1 MMPTTDQ
8 THQVVHPLH
17 GAGLMQGNLLE
28 RHALQ
33 LVCRVRTSKTRMVSV
48 HWCYTSGSHDYLS
61 KLWGAI
67 TAHNPHTLTTTTA
80 ARKRKGV
87 RKKRS

>member
-28 RHALQ
+28 RHASELT
-33 LVCRVRTSKTRMVSV
+33 CRVRTSKTRMVSV

-67 TAHNPHTLTTTTA
+67 TAHNQPTHKRTTA
-80 ARKRKGV
+80 AKQGR
-87 RKKRS
+87 

>member
-28 RHALQ
+28 RHASELT
-33 LVCRVRTSKTRMVSV
+33 CRVRTYKTRMVSV

-67 TAHNPHTLTTTTA
+67 TAHNQPTHKRTTA
-80 ARKRKGV
+80 AKQGR
-87 RKKRS
+87 